1 MTDILVT
8 DFIIVILIFTR
19 IIGVF
24 STAPIF
30 GNRAIPIFAKI
41 GLSIV
46 ISYIVFLTIDT
57 SKIVVDPNLFA
68 IAFLGAKELLTGI
81 IMGFIVNF
89 VFWGISFSGFLIGFD
104 MGLMMSE
111 VMNPLDDTQGNVMGE
126 ILFYAAVMMFFIIN
140 GHHYIITGVVSSF
153 AVIPI
158 GKYTINEPVFN
169 LLVKYSFMVFTIAVK
184 IASPIMVSFFL
195 VHLAEGIIAKVIP
208 NIQVFFVTQPIK
220 IGLGLVV
227 IIAVIPF
234 YIVVVKYLLQGYE
247 YQLLELIRAMGA

>member
-1 MTDILVT
+1 MTGILIN

-57 SKIVVDPNLFA
+57 SKIVVDQNFLA
-68 IAFLGAKELLTGI
+68 IVMFGAKELLTGI
-81 IMGFIVNF
+81 IMGFIINF
-89 VFWGISFSGFLIGFD
+89 VFWGISFAGFLIGFD

-111 VMNPLDDTQGNVMGE
+111 VMNPLDDTQGNVIGE
-126 ILFYAAVMMFFIIN
+126 ILFYAAIMIFFIIN

-158 GKYTINEPVFN
+158 GKYTITEPVLN
-169 LLVKYSFMVFTIAVK
+169 LLIRYSFMVFTVAVK

-220 IGLGLVV
+220 IGLGIVV

-234 YIVVVKYLLQGYE
+234 YVIVIKYLLQGYE

>member
-1 MTDILVT
+1 MTDILVK
-8 DFIIVILIFTR
+8 DFIIVVLIFIR

-24 STAPIF
+24 STAPVF

-41 GLSIV
+41 GLSLV

-57 SKIVVDPNLFA
+57 GKIVVDQNLIA
-68 IAFLGAKELLTGI
+68 IVMFGAKELLTGI
-81 IMGFIVNF
+81 IMGFIINF
-89 VFWGISFSGFLIGFD
+89 VFWGISFAGFLIGFD

-126 ILFYAAVMMFFIIN
+126 ILMIFFIIN

-153 AVIPI
+153 AAIPI
-158 GKYTINEPVFN
+158 GKYTINEPVVN
-169 LLVKYSFMVFTIAVK
+169 LLIKYSFMVFTIAVK

-234 YIVVVKYLLQGYE
+234 YVLVVKYLLQGYE